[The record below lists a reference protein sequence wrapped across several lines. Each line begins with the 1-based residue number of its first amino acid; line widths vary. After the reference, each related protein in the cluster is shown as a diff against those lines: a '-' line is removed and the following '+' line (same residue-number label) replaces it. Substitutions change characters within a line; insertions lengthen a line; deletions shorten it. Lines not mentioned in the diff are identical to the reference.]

1 MEMKECFQGNTGI
14 NMIEHGEQVWQ
25 KTRKLILGQFEGFK
39 LPDWFIKNHHFIV
52 NNLHDWET
60 IEMYNLYHDC
70 GKHRCRTVDENG
82 KVHFPDHAKV
92 SANVFIEYFP
102 QFPEV
107 ANLIFHDMVMHTQ
120 RYESIEKLHLSV
132 KDTWTL
138 LISAFA
144 EIHANAELFG
154 GIDSISFKIKSKNL
168 DKLGKKL
175 IEKIQKHNDSY
186 LYVFVRRDIPH
197 AHKLVQAG
205 HAVFELAKTQTEH
218 PSFVVLGVHDEDD
231 LKNTMSYLMDNGIN
245 FKIFREPMSP
255 YNGELTAICTEPLVG
270 DKRLLLKDFHLLR
283 I

>member
-1 MEMKECFQGNTGI
+1 MRGCFQGNTNI
-14 NMIEHGEQVWQ
+14 NMVEHGEQVWD
-25 KTRKLILGQFEGFK
+25 KTRKLILGQFEEFK

-52 NNLHDWET
+52 NSLHDWET

-70 GKHRCRTVDENG
+70 GKPRCKTVDEEG
-82 KVHFPDHAKV
+82 KIHYPNHAKV
-92 SANVFIEYFP
+92 SAEVFTEYFP

-107 ANLIFHDMVMHTQ
+107 ANLIFQDMVMHTF
-120 RYESIEKLHLSV
+120 RYEAIEKLHLPS

-138 LISAFA
+138 LLTAFA

-154 GIDSISFKIKSKNL
+154 GIESTSFKIKLKNL

-186 LYVFVRRDIPH
+186 LYIFVRRDIKSE
-197 AHKLVQAG
+197 HKLVQAG
-205 HAVFELAKTQTEH
+205 HAVFEQAKTMTEH

-231 LKNTMSYLMDNGIN
+231 LKNTMSYLLDNDIN
-245 FKIFREPMSP
+245 FKIFREPMFP
-255 YNGELTAICTEPLVG
+255 YNGELTAICTEPLAG
-270 DKRLLLKDFHLLR
+270 DRRLLLKDFQLLK